1 MFFRFLARKTPAG
14 RLLTGAAA
22 IALLAAGAVPAAAT
36 ATVTPPT
43 PSTPTA
49 RPTLPV
55 QVDAAK
61 VVTLITGDKVQLSP
75 AGSGRSNVRFVPAD
89 ASDAGYETRTVG
101 KDLYVVPDSAARL
114 VNSGK
119 VDHALF
125 NVSGLIRQGYDD
137 ASTNQIPVIATYKPT
152 ARAAQ
157 QAVPAGSTR
166 TRTLSSVGAAALR
179 TDKTQAHDT
188 WQSLST
194 GRDVQKLWLDA
205 KVGKTLDQSVP
216 YVGAPQAWAAGYDG
230 TGTTVA
236 VLDSGVDAEH
246 PDLIGAVKA
255 QQNFTDSPDVADH
268 DGHGTHTS
276 STVAGRGVASN
287 GKNKGVAPG
296 TQLLAGK
303 VLNDFGS
310 GELSWIIAGMEWA
323 VAEGADVISMSIG
336 TSEPV
341 DCTDPMA
348 AAVDRIS
355 AESGVLFVVAAG
367 NLGGPF
373 EAISSPGCAA
383 SAMTVAATDLTQ
395 TTADFSSRGPVLGN
409 HAVKPDIAGPG
420 VDITAARAG
429 GRGDQAYV
437 DMSGTSMATPHVAG
451 AAAILKQQHPDWNGQ
466 QLKAALQ
473 NSVRSESKV
482 GIYEQGAG
490 ELDVAQAVTSTV
502 TGPSTVDLGTFAWPH
517 TAAQKITKQ
526 FTYRNSGTSPVTLT
540 FATDARGN
548 NGKPLPDTLIHF
560 DATSLTV
567 PAGGTADL
575 PVTVDPA
582 AALDYGLYGAISVRV
597 VATGNDGRTVVTPFG
612 FYLEPQYVDV
622 TFRLIDRDG
631 KPASSISSLDVFDL
645 DSIAAQRV
653 GFDGADR
660 TLHLRAGTYSLAA
673 TIAQDGADGLVDS
686 YAFLGDPEITLT
698 KNTTITYDVRTA
710 AEAKVTT
717 QRPSERGGGSLTYGR
732 VIDNWILASSRSFG
746 PQVSAIY
753 LGTTP
758 KARRGTFEVIEGWQY
773 GSPAGAKSPYLY
785 SLAFTHEQQ
794 VQGTPDHRV
803 RDRDLATIDA
813 TYYTPGKPYSYS
825 EYTDV
830 WRPWSINLIPTGTRG
845 TVAAPTQV
853 QHLVTADP
861 DTKVTQ
867 MVGHA
872 DAMAWPF
879 ATLMTSTAT
888 AYKPGSRHSESW
900 YKAGLRPSMVTDQ
913 TTGQKYAPA
922 ARDGNTIWSN
932 FPSWADTQP
941 GHFSHQGFLDLGGT
955 ELLADGVS
963 LGQYGFY
970 GQGIWDVPAAATN
983 LELVYDLNRWQRGD
997 YKWESPSTV
1006 QTRWKWKSSSADAG
1020 KPLPLLFPDYDMAV
1034 DLNDRAP
1041 KLPIFPITITAE
1053 SGHWYT
1059 AGRFTSARVSA
1070 SYDDGAT
1077 WVQVPVL
1084 NLGSKAVALVNN
1096 LKATDFVTLKVELT
1110 DSNGKSVTQTLN
1122 HFYGIH

>member
-1 MFFRFLARKTPAG
+1 MHLARK
-14 RLLTGAAA
+14 
-22 IALLAAGAVPAAAT
+22 ALIG
-36 ATVTPPT
+36 ATVTALVAVTALAPATAAPPPPT
-43 PSTPTA
+43 SQ
-49 RPTLPV
+49 PTLPV
-55 QVDAAK
+55 QVDSAK
-61 VVTLITGDKVQLSP
+61 VVTLLTGDKVQVSP

-89 ASDAGYETRTVG
+89 EAHAGYETRTVG
-101 KDLYVVPDSAARL
+101 KDLYVVPDSAARF
-114 VNSGK
+114 VNNGK
-119 VDHALF
+119 VDQALF

-137 ASTNQIPVIATYKPT
+137 ASTDQLPVITTYKPT

-166 TRTLSSVGAAALR
+166 VRTLSSVGASALR
-179 TDKTQAHDT
+179 TDKARAHDT
-188 WQSLST
+188 WQALST
-194 GRDVQKLWLDA
+194 GRDVQKIWLDA
-205 KVGKTLDQSVP
+205 KVYKTLDQSVP

-246 PDLIGAVKA
+246 PDLVGAVKA

-287 GKNKGVAPG
+287 GRNKGVAPG
-296 TQLLAGK
+296 AQLLSGK
-303 VLNDFGS
+303 VLNDFGN
-310 GELSWIIAGMEWA
+310 GDLSWIIAGMEWA

-348 AAVDRIS
+348 AAVDQLS
-355 AESGVLFVVAAG
+355 AASGVLFVVAAG
-367 NLGGPF
+367 NLGGPA

-395 TTADFSSRGPVLGN
+395 TTADFSSRGPVMTN

-429 GRGDQAYV
+429 GRGDSAYV

-451 AAAILKQQHPDWNGQ
+451 AAAILKQQHPDWDGQ
-466 QLKAALQ
+466 QLKGALQ

-490 ELDVAQAVTSTV
+490 ELNVAQAVTQQV
-502 TGPSTVDLGTFAWPH
+502 TGPGTVDLGTFAWPH
-517 TAAQKITKQ
+517 TPAGKVTKPL
-526 FTYRNSGTSPVTLT
+526 TYRNSGDQPVTLT

-548 NGKPLPDTLIHF
+548 NGKPLPSTLISF
-560 DATSLTV
+560 GATSLTV

-575 PVTVDPA
+575 PMTVDPSV
-582 AALDYGLYGAISVRV
+582 ALDYGLYGAISARV
-597 VATGNDGRTVVTPFG
+597 VATGKDGRTVVTPLG

-622 TFRLIDRDG
+622 TFKLIDRDG
-631 KPASSISSLDVFDL
+631 QPASSISSLDVFDL

-653 GFDGADR
+653 GFDGTDR

-673 TIAQDGADGLVDS
+673 SIAHDGANGFVDS

-698 KNTTITYDVRTA
+698 KDTTITYDARKA
-710 AEAKVTT
+710 AEATVTT
-717 QRPSERGGGSLTYGR
+717 QRPTARKGGSLTYGR
-732 VIDNWILASSRSFG
+732 IVDNWILSSSRSYG
-746 PQVSAIY
+746 TQVKSIY

-758 KARRGTFEVIEGWQY
+758 KARRGIFEVVEGWQY
-773 GSPAGAKSPYLY
+773 GSPAGATSPYLY

-794 VQGTPDHRV
+794 IKGKPEHRV

-825 EYTDV
+825 EYLDV
-830 WRPWSINLIPTGTRG
+830 WRPWSINLIPTGDRG
-845 TVAAPTQV
+845 TVAAPTRV
-853 QHLVTADP
+853 QHLVTAERN
-861 DTKVTQ
+861 TKVAQ

-872 DAMAWPF
+872 DAMSWSF

-900 YKAGLRPSMVTDQ
+900 FKAGLRPGLVTDQ
-913 TTGQKYAPA
+913 TTGQKFIPA
-922 ARDGNTIWSN
+922 ARDGNTVWSN
-932 FPSWADTQP
+932 FASWSDTEP
-941 GHFSHQGFLDLGGT
+941 GHFSRQGFLDLGGT
-955 ELLADGVS
+955 ELLANGVS
-963 LGQYGFY
+963 LGEYGWY
-970 GQGIWDVPAAATN
+970 GQGVWDVPAAPTN

-997 YKWESPSTV
+997 YKWESPSNV
-1006 QTRWKWKSSSADAG
+1006 ETRWKWKSSSADAG
-1020 KPLPLLFPDYDMAV
+1020 KPLPLLFPDYDLAV

-1041 KLPIFPITITAE
+1041 RVPLFPISITAQ
-1053 SGHWYT
+1053 SGQWYKPG
-1059 AGRFTSARVSA
+1059 AFTSARVSA
-1070 SYDDGAT
+1070 SYDDGTT
-1077 WVQVPVL
+1077 WTSVPTV
-1084 NLGSKAVALVNN
+1084 NLGTKAVALVNN
-1096 LKATDFVTLKVELT
+1096 LRATSFVTLKVELT
-1110 DSNGKSVTQTLN
+1110 DSHGKSVTQTLT
-1122 HFYGIH
+1122 HFYGVR